1 MTEAEQEAIARE
13 WIMRLGLEK
22 WKIRGMLDAAPEDF
36 NSSDEIRAGETEWV
50 AVTRR
55 ATIKILR
62 KEAYAAPEEYDFE
75 LTLVHELLH
84 LVFAPFYPSTG
95 DWIVALKYIDA
106 LEKEKSS
113 NTITVRDIL
122 RMYDGDVKLFCWKD
136 HNLWIN
142 GMASALLDISDKLL
156 DLPVDCIEPRHTQ
169 ADNRTRLYIWTKE
182 AAAE

>member
-1 MTEAEQEAIARE
+1 MKTP
-13 WIMRLGLEK
+13 EK
-22 WKIRGMLDAAPEDF
+22 
-36 NSSDEIRAGETEWV
+36 
-50 AVTRR
+50 
-55 ATIKILR
+55 IKIALEICEKYKR
-62 KEAYAAPEEYDFE
+62 CDMCPYYDE
-75 LTLVHELLH
+75 LGCGRDPTL
-84 LVFAPFYPSTG
+84 
-95 DWIVALKYIDA
+95 IVALKYIEA

-142 GMASALLDISDKLL
+142 GMASALLDIGDKLL

-182 AAAE
+182 AVAE